1 TNLAAAAGGI
11 AATFT
16 AWALSGK
23 PDLSMVINGIL
34 AGLVGIT
41 AGCGGIG
48 YWGAIIVGLIAG
60 ALVVFSVGFFD
71 SIKVDDP
78 VGATSVHLVCGI
90 WGTLAVG
97 LFDGTNGLFAGGGIQ
112 QLIAQIIGI
121 VAIGLFTVVVTSVLW
136 IIVKS
141 IIGIR
146 VTSEEELK
154 GLDIGEHGME
164 AYSGFLKDT
173 SDMGGI
179 I

>member
-1 TNLAAAAGGI
+1 AAAAGGI

-48 YWGAIIVGLIAG
+48 YWGSVIVGLIAG
-60 ALVVFSVGFFD
+60 VIVVFSVGFFD

-121 VAIGLFTVVVTSVLW
+121 VAIGLFTVVVTSILW
-136 IIVKS
+136 LIVKS

-146 VTSEEELK
+146 VSSEEELK